1 MVGLH
6 PDPTHFAH
14 LFPFRVLRPGQ
25 FTSLITNFENLP
37 LNSVKTFK
45 RKDLVVY
52 DAKTKGLQKIAK
64 SKSSSA
70 SEGSE
75 PPGSQPA
82 RRSSSWAEEG
92 SEEGGDGCR
101 PERLFI
107 GIIDINKREYDARV
121 FTISSLQEEIA
132 LRQSFGA
139 WSSLRRETRYYKA
152 AWYSWGA

>member
-52 DAKTKGLQKIAK
+52 DAKTKGLRKIAK

-107 GIIDINKREYDARV
+107 GIIDINKREYDAR
-121 FTISSLQEEIA
+121 SLYNKLLAGGDSFKTEFWSMVKPEKRDEI
-132 LRQSFGA
+132 L
-139 WSSLRRETRYYKA
+139 
-152 AWYSWGA
+152 